1 MLRFMSAKIGR
12 AAGFS
17 IIGLSGYVFG
27 LKRLTLEREETNRTN
42 RCEGLRRCYKI
53 VAEMYLWNSS

>member
-1 MLRFMSAKIGR
+1 MLRFMNAKIGR

-27 LKRLTLEREETNRTN
+27 LERLTARTRRDYRTN
-42 RCEGLRRCYKI
+42 RGQGLRRCYKI
-53 VAEMYLWNSS
+53 VAEMYG